1 MALQDLNRSSDTTGD
16 GVTAIPKPTTNK
28 LADITPV
35 NWHRFPPRIGDQTKV
50 NAAAEAKPRYHNAA
64 DWAGGVTGDDVD
76 QATAYVALARQD
88 GSANEADYGPRTQ
101 AQRAAAGNLTPATV
115 IVTDIARPRG
125 WIAPNQPLQG
135 NASAPVAPVVSS
147 LSPNTGAAAAMP
159 IRTVIT
165 GTGFTPYSV
174 VKTGGSNVPE
184 TTSRYIDA
192 THMEVVVWKASAGT
206 VGVIVEDHNLD
217 SNSVNFTVT

>member
-16 GVTAIPKPTTNK
+16 GVTAIAKPTTNK

-35 NWHRFPPRIGDQTKV
+35 NWHRYPPKIGDQTLA
-50 NAAAEAKPRYHNAA
+50 NANAAKPRYGTAG
-64 DWAGGVTGDDVD
+64 DWALGVTGDDID
-76 QATAYVALARQD
+76 QAKATVALAQPH
-88 GSANEADYGPRTQ
+88 SANVEVDYGPRTQ
-101 AQRAAAGNLTPATV
+101 AEKAAAANLTPATV
-115 IVTDIARPRG
+115 IVTDVARPRG
-125 WIAPNQPLQG
+125 WIDPKQPYQG
-135 NASAPVAPVVSS
+135 NASAPVAPVISS
-147 LSPNTGAAAAMP
+147 LSPNTAAVASLPM
-159 IRTVIT
+159 RTIIT
-165 GTGFTPYSV
+165 GTGFTPWSV

-184 TTSRYIDA
+184 TTARYIDA